1 MNDNLHTFLLSHNFY
16 RDKKQQCKDCK
27 DKRDV
32 YIYKHVIKNDMLWII
47 PQAGPVGN
55 FSHFVNKEGV
65 GTFSLNEIVTYIVK
79 NYSNGG

>member
-1 MNDNLHTFLLSHNFY
+1 M
-16 RDKKQQCKDCK
+16 
-27 DKRDV
+27 